1 MPNPSANDPIAAPA
15 CPTEAQRLPGR
26 VSVSMKR
33 LQAADALLGRL
44 ACWGL
49 KPLARLLRRRP
60 EGDLGQPQRVL
71 LVKFWGIGSLQLL
84 TPSVRC
90 LRERHGG
97 AALEL
102 LTLKQNAAYAE
113 GLGVFD
119 QVHTLDLERASWPRL
134 ALRILRLMY
143 AARKARFA
151 AAYDFEFFT
160 RFSAVVTLMTGA
172 PISHGFDAPSVWRGG
187 FHTVRVPFNRYWH
200 VARNFRNLA
209 GGENGEEIRPADLAH
224 FEIKEQHRSE
234 LDECF
239 QRFNFANSGPLVV
252 LNPNAGSL
260 SLERRWPTTH
270 FAQLGTRL
278 AIERGAR
285 LVLIGAPSER
295 AWTSEVAAKLTALNP
310 ERVLNLAGQLSIGG
324 LHALL
329 EVADLFVTN
338 DSGPMHLAAALGTP
352 TLGLFGPETPLM
364 YGPLGE
370 RAEGLYRPPACSP
383 CINVHENKVASCV
396 RGRPECLTNLSVE
409 HVFARASARLERGS
423 LPFYLPRLPARIAIE
438 PSPSAESGGLL
449 AEGGRR

>member
-1 MPNPSANDPIAAPA
+1 MSSPSATDPSASPG
-15 CPTEAQRLPGR
+15 CPSEVTYSPQR

-44 ACWGL
+44 ACGVL
-49 KPLARLLRRRP
+49 RPFARLLRRGP
-60 EGDLGQPQRVL
+60 ANNATDPQRVL
-71 LVKFWGIGSLQLL
+71 LIKFWGIGSLQLL

-90 LRERHGG
+90 LRERHSG
-97 AALEL
+97 AQLEL
-102 LTLKQNAAYAE
+102 LTLKQNAGFAA

-119 QVHTLDLERASWPRL
+119 RVHTLDLEKASWPRL
-134 ALRILRLMY
+134 ALRILKLMY
-143 AARKARFA
+143 AARAARFA

-160 RFSAVVTLMTGA
+160 RFSAVMTLMTGA
-172 PISHGFDAPSVWRGG
+172 PISHGFDAPTVWRGG

-209 GGENGEEIRPADLAH
+209 GGENGAEIQSGDLVQ
-224 FEIKEQHRSE
+224 FRVLDEHRRE
-234 LDECF
+234 LDACF
-239 QRFNFANSGPLVV
+239 ARFHFAGGGPLVV

-260 SLERRWPTTH
+260 SLERRWPTSH

-285 LVLIGAPSER
+285 LVLVGAPAER
-295 AWTSEVAAKLTALNP
+295 PWTSEVAAKLTNLP
-310 ERVLNLAGQLSIGG
+310 SERVLNLAGQLSIGG
-324 LHALL
+324 LHALFEL
-329 EVADLFVTN
+329 ADLFVTN
-338 DSGPMHLAAALGTP
+338 DSGPMHLASALGTP

-409 HVFARASARLERGS
+409 HVFARASARLDRGS
-423 LPFYLPRLPARIAIE
+423 LPFYLPRLPARTAAE
-438 PSPSAESGGLL
+438 PARRPGPGSLL
-449 AEGGRR
+449 AEGG